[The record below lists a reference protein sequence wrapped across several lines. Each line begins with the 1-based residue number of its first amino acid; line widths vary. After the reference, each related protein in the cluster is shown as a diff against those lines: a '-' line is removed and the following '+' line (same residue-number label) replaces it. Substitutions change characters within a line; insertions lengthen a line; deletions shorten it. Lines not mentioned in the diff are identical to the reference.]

1 MNRLALVLCLPH
13 VLKHSWEGERHSVA
27 EQNTDFPFGSKKT
40 LGQADL
46 GTAMW
51 NSMEPDNHQ
60 PFSILWGSGTT
71 NLQHILNLSISPY
84 SNRNNTLQMNSL
96 TEANTNVFRT
106 FFKGPGVQLRTG
118 ERNLMLLFL
127 CLQWFNHYFQIQ
139 QIPNMAS
146 LNSNEP
152 LRVTKIIMIKE
163 LSHEKATKQLSTI
176 LCCLNTWT
184 EHKSYQW
191 AILFQCA
198 L

>member
-1 MNRLALVLCLPH
+1 MVPCLPH
-13 VLKHSWEGERHSVA
+13 VLKHSWEGERHNVA
-27 EQNTDFPFGSKKT
+27 EQNTDFQFGSKKP

-46 GTAMW
+46 GTAMC
-51 NSMEPDNHQ
+51 NSMEPGNHQ
-60 PFSILWGSGTT
+60 PFSFLWESGTT

-84 SNRNNTLQMNSL
+84 SNRNNTLQINSL
-96 TEANTNVFRT
+96 TEANKNVFRT
-106 FFKGPGVQLRTG
+106 FFKGPGVQLITG
-118 ERNLMLLFL
+118 ERNSMLLFL
-127 CLQWFNHYFQIQ
+127 GLQWFNHYFQIQ

-163 LSHEKATKQLSTI
+163 LPYEKATKQLSTI

-184 EHKSYQW
+184 EHVKRHKSYQW
-191 AILFQCA
+191 AKLSQCA

>member
-1 MNRLALVLCLPH
+1 MVPCLPH
-13 VLKHSWEGERHSVA
+13 VLKHSWEGERHIVA
-27 EQNTDFPFGSKKT
+27 KQNTDFQFGSKKP

-46 GTAMW
+46 GTAMC
-51 NSMEPDNHQ
+51 NSMEPGNHQ
-60 PFSILWGSGTT
+60 PFSFLWESGTT

-84 SNRNNTLQMNSL
+84 SNRNNTLQINSL
-96 TEANTNVFRT
+96 TEANKNVFRT
-106 FFKGPGVQLRTG
+106 FFKGPGVQLITG
-118 ERNLMLLFL
+118 ERNSMLLFL
-127 CLQWFNHYFQIQ
+127 GLQWFNHYFQIQ

-163 LSHEKATKQLSTI
+163 LPYEKATKQLSTI

-184 EHKSYQW
+184 EHVKRHKSYQW
-191 AILFQCA
+191 AISSQCA